1 MNEVKVLG
9 TNKSGKELAIRIR
22 KGTPLWEFIW
32 KDGGKI
38 PAMLQGMWHETD
50 ARRKAKTYL
59 EIDALS
65 AKPKGKAKE
74 ES

>member
-22 KGTPLWEFIW
+22 KGTPMWEFIW

-38 PAMLQGMWHETD
+38 PKVLDGLWHEPD

-59 EIDALS
+59 EIDALE
-65 AKPKGKAKE
+65 AEKKKKTKE
-74 ES
+74 SK